1 MRRGTSLDLHSYEI
15 SNTFFEDVNYT
26 IRFVISH
33 TYLYMLY
40 LILIHQPKKVINQDL
55 IYLSYIQI

>member
-15 SNTFFEDVNYT
+15 SNTFFEDANYT
-26 IRFVISH
+26 IRFVKSH
-33 TYLYMLY
+33 MYLYMLY
-40 LILIHQPKKVINQDL
+40 LILIHQPKKVIIQDL